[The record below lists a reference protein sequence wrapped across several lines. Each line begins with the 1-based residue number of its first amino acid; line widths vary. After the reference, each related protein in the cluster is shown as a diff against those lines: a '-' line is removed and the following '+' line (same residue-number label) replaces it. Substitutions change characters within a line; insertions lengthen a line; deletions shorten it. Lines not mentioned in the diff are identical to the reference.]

1 MMQNQSEVAATRQR
15 IEDETISAMRGLYAF
30 AEAASHEA
38 ITARMERMYGL
49 YATLKD
55 AVGEGK
61 AIEALAAA
69 MDRPE

>member
-1 MMQNQSEVAATRQR
+1 
-15 IEDETISAMRGLYAF
+15 MRGLYAF